1 MRRPNCDLERYEGKK
16 CRHKGWV
23 HARSAQEIIDALAAG
38 QTVYDEDGDEVVEI
52 RAGRGVD
59 FLVTYESQRD
69 EGRHTYSLDRPSY
82 VLLQDAKPVTE
93 EEMSEVYRILGVKE

>member
-23 HARSAQEIIDALAAG
+23 HAESVEEILDALAAG
-38 QTVYDEDGDEVVEI
+38 QTVYDEDGDEVVEVKP
-52 RAGRGVD
+52 GGGE

-69 EGRHTYSLDRPSY
+69 EGRHSYGLARPSY
-82 VLLQDAKPVTE
+82 VLLQEAKPVTD